1 MMSDPFGANSKKNS
15 SNQADMVSSWF
26 KQEPLLVNPEH
37 LFAIIKKNVI
47 LFDFLLLVHKTCM

>member
-1 MMSDPFGANSKKNS
+1 MMSDPFGANSKKIS

-47 LFDFLLLVHKTCM
+47 LFDFLL